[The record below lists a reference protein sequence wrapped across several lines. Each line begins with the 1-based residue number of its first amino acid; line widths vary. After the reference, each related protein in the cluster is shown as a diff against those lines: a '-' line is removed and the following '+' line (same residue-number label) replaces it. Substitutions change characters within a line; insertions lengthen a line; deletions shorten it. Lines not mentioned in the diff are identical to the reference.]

1 MSFVTTF
8 DTKPPVRQSLVGS
21 TQPGIVGGGPYGV
34 PVPGAPTRLPLSPD
48 ALLSD
53 LDPEQRQVATAL
65 NGPVAVIAGAGTG
78 KTRAITYRIA
88 YGVATG
94 VYNPTSV
101 LAVTFTTRA
110 AGELRGRLQRLGAH
124 GVPARTFH
132 SAALRQ
138 AQYFWPQVYGGELPQ
153 VLDNRM
159 PLIAEAASRLRVKI
173 DTPGLRDLVA
183 EISWAKVSNVSA
195 EDYPRLA
202 AQHNRRI
209 ASYDPET
216 VSRIFAAYE
225 KAKRD
230 RARIDF
236 EDILLCAAAL
246 MSEHPE
252 IAETIRRTYRH
263 LVVDEYQD
271 VSPLQEALLNLWR
284 GERAELCVVGDPAQ
298 TIHSF
303 AGAKASYLTG
313 FGQRFPGATVI
324 RLVRDYRSTPQVVR
338 CANSIMA
345 AAVSEPTRRAF
356 QPVTLQAQQPTGP
369 EVEFVE
375 SQDESVEAAG
385 IGDWFAQQAKSGVDY
400 REMAVLFRINA
411 QSPSIEQALAD
422 RNIPY
427 LVRGGE
433 RFYERPEVRRAL
445 VTLRTAASSMT
456 GVEQGSAVE
465 QMKEIL
471 LTLGWTQQPP
481 EGGGALRERW
491 ESLAA
496 LLSVAEDLQ
505 AEANAHLERAPAPR
519 TVRNRSHFRRS
530 RPSSIVAPRHNTF
543 RLRKVSRFPH
553 CTRQRAWNGTLS
565 RCSAFTR
572 DHFPSSWPTRRTRS
586 VKNDGCS
593 TSV

>member
-1 MSFVTTF
+1 
-8 DTKPPVRQSLVGS
+8 
-21 TQPGIVGGGPYGV
+21 
-34 PVPGAPTRLPLSPD
+34 
-48 ALLSD
+48 
-53 LDPEQRQVATAL
+53 
-65 NGPVAVIAGAGTG
+65 
-78 KTRAITYRIA
+78 
-88 YGVATG
+88 
-94 VYNPTSV
+94 
-101 LAVTFTTRA
+101 
-110 AGELRGRLQRLGAH
+110 
-124 GVPARTFH
+124 
-132 SAALRQ
+132 
-138 AQYFWPQVYGGELPQ
+138 
-153 VLDNRM
+153 
-159 PLIAEAASRLRVKI
+159 
-173 DTPGLRDLVA
+173 
-183 EISWAKVSNVSA
+183 
-195 EDYPRLA
+195 
-202 AQHNRRI
+202 
-209 ASYDPET
+209 
-216 VSRIFAAYE
+216 IFAAYE

-303 AGAKASYLTG
+303 AGAQASYLTG

-345 AAVSEPTRRAF
+345 AAVSEPTRRGF

-400 REMAVLFRINA
+400 RDMAVLFRINA

-496 LLSVAEDLQ
+496 LLSVAEDLE
-505 AEANAHLERAPAPR
+505 AEANARLERAARSEDGLQPLTLQAVSAELDRRAEAQHVPAAQGVTVSTLHSAKGLEWDAVALLGIHEGSLPFILADSPDQISEERRLLYVGVTRARRLLRISWSKTRNGNGHRR
-519 TVRNRSHFRRS
+519 TPSHFLEPVLPDSLRAPASPRRS
-530 RPSSIVAPRHNTF
+530 PR
-543 RLRKVSRFPH
+543 VSRKSVLSLH
-553 CTRQRAWNGTLS
+553 CRSCGRALAEAAERKIGRHLNCPATFDENTMAVLREWRRQEAADQKLPAYCVFTDATLIAIAEA
-565 RCSAFTR
+565 RPR
-572 DHFPSSWPTRRTRS
+572 NIGELVKVQGLGPTKADRYGEHLLAIIAAEADRTRS
-586 VKNDGCS
+586 S
-593 TSV
+593 S